1 MTWGLALSGGGA
13 RGAYTAGV
21 QRYLFTELPKKLGF
35 TPYPDYVSGVSVGA
49 INGYFPATHSDEEIH
64 RMTEIWH
71 NLKIEDMYNLPTGP
85 ISFIRNLLQTSQM
98 MAIVDTSPFIDFVH
112 KEASRRIGRG
122 RIQRS
127 VFCKESCITQ

>member
-49 INGYFPATHSDEEIH
+49 INGYFSATHSDEEIR

-71 NLKIEDMYNLPTGP
+71 NLKSKTCTIFLQGQY
-85 ISFIRNLLQTSQM
+85 LLYET
-98 MAIVDTSPFIDFVH
+98 FYKH
-112 KEASRRIGRG
+112 RR
-122 RIQRS
+122 
-127 VFCKESCITQ
+127 

>member
-21 QRYLFTELPKKLGF
+21 QRYLFTELPKQLGF

-49 INGYFPATHSDEEIH
+49 INGYFSATHSDEEIR

-85 ISFIRNLLQTSQM
+85 ISL
-98 MAIVDTSPFIDFVH
+98 
-112 KEASRRIGRG
+112 
-122 RIQRS
+122 
-127 VFCKESCITQ
+127 

>member
-49 INGYFPATHSDEEIH
+49 INGYFSATHSDEEIR

-85 ISFIRNLLQTSQM
+85 ISFISTRPSSVQDCKSRTSEISAANNL
-98 MAIVDTSPFIDFVH
+98 
-112 KEASRRIGRG
+112 EA
-122 RIQRS
+122 
-127 VFCKESCITQ
+127 FLPK